1 LFVYKVDEQRG
12 TLGNVF
18 VTKKVRIHSS
28 EKNEKETMIQ
38 SDILYEEDSIILES
52 SEPLEDGNRV
62 RLQ

>member
-28 EKNEKETMIQ
+28 EKNEKEMMIQ

>member
-1 LFVYKVDEQRG
+1 MFVYKVDEQRG

>member
-1 LFVYKVDEQRG
+1 MLPLVVPVVSIILIWQILFDWNG
-12 TLGNVF
+12 SLNAWL
-18 VTKKVRIHSS
+18 
-28 EKNEKETMIQ
+28 Q